1 MKKLELPQSVI
12 KNKEKIIVIGVSV
25 LAVILLLVFI
35 FKPSGEVQ
43 EQKGEA
49 VVLSE
54 TGEASYINTSIPEF
68 GTKKDCTNLVDKYAK
83 IKQDSIND
91 SRILKNDQ
99 EFFAE
104 EGNSRLLSR
113 SSGGNLTGRE
123 NNSYLDNSSDRL
135 EAFMNQSSARAQKS
149 ISSMQE
155 EDEEEEEKP
164 VPKKKKSKSNS
175 TRSVYGDY
183 SFWDNTPVQ
192 NNRSQG
198 QRQASNQEIVDQ
210 GSALASQGVSQS
222 QEIQNTQN
230 NNRTSYTR
238 GRGKKVDF
246 EDLSPEEQKQ
256 VLREIG
262 KPYYEENSEI
272 LAEIVTIGTVQNGE
286 SVKLMTTEDAIW
298 NLHKIPRGTIIT
310 GVVSFS
316 ANRCNIELSSFVLK
330 GRKIVDGNFEVYS
343 MNGAKGLEING
354 FNATEEV
361 ENEGISEGLEKLGRV
376 GRATNVVRSA
386 ISNKNKKSITISN
399 RTPCLLR
406 VKTKS

>member
-25 LAVILLLVFI
+25 LAVILLLVFL

-83 IKQDSIND
+83 IKQDSINY

-155 EDEEEEEKP
+155 EDEEEEERP
-164 VPKKKKSKSNS
+164 APKKKKNKSNS

-198 QRQASNQEIVDQ
+198 QRQTSNQEIDQ
-210 GSALASQGVSQS
+210 GAALASQGVSQS
-222 QEIQNTQN
+222 QEIRNTQN